1 MKMNKIFVPVLGETG
16 AHLPARLPVKPDRET
31 DKSISSE
38 IWPND
43 RQTETFVYLADWRMA
58 ETFVYLADWRMAET
72 FVYLADWRVAETSG
86 DLTKMV
92 EDHTYLADGLSSPWE
107 CGRRPNPITINA
119 QTEISKANPSSR
131 IR

>member
-1 MKMNKIFVPVLGETG
+1 
-16 AHLPARLPVKPDRET
+16 
-31 DKSISSE
+31 
-38 IWPND
+38 
-43 RQTETFVYLADWRMA
+43 MA

-72 FVYLADWRVAETSG
+72 FVYLADCRMAETFVYLADWWMAETFAYLADWRVAETFG
-86 DLTKMV
+86 DLTEMV

-119 QTEISKANPSSR
+119 QTEISKANPSPR